1 MQENPFA
8 VTFGQKPAV
17 YVERPHLA
25 DGILDMFRA
34 DPITNQFYVLR
45 GPHGSGKT
53 VLLID
58 IAARLEEDQHW
69 VVVRCDPESPGLPAI
84 ANGLREAVYSGNC
97 TAMQPAAGESDES
110 AAFEIEGTLKQLAG
124 RGKKILFTVDAM
136 TNTPQ
141 MQNFL
146 SYFQL
151 WMCKELPVF
160 FLGTATYENMQE
172 IQDAPCL
179 TFLYRAPKI
188 DLFPLDLLLVAE
200 SYQTA
205 LDIPETL
212 SLRLANL
219 TKGYAFAFQALGYLY
234 WNAKPVASIEKLLPD
249 FDALLAD
256 SAYSAIWQEL
266 PLEDRILCQ
275 AIAESGSGKAADIKT
290 RLPGATAVHFRER
303 CLRLK
308 HQGLVDISENGQ
320 IAFSLP
326 RFREFVEHQPLE
338 TSD

>member
-1 MQENPFA
+1 MQQDPFA
-8 VTFGQKPAV
+8 VTFGQKPVV

-25 DGILDMFRA
+25 EEILDMFRT

-53 VLLID
+53 VLLSD
-58 IAARLEEDQHW
+58 IANRFEEDPQW
-69 VVVRCDPESPGLPAI
+69 IVVRCDPESPGFSAI
-84 ANGLREAVYSGNC
+84 ANALREAVYSGNY
-97 TAMQPAAGESDES
+97 TAAGESDES
-110 AAFEIEGTLKQLAG
+110 YAFEIEGILKWLAG
-124 RGKKILFTVDAM
+124 RDKKILFAVDAM
-136 TNTPQ
+136 ADTPQ

-146 SYFQL
+146 SHFQL

-188 DLFPLDLLLVAE
+188 DLFPLDPLLMAE
-200 SYQTA
+200 SYQA
-205 LDIPETL
+205 AFGIPEAQGL
-212 SLRLANL
+212 YLANF
-219 TKGYAFAFQALGYLY
+219 TKGYAFAFQALGHLY
-234 WNAKPVASIEKLLPD
+234 WDAKPAGNIEDLLPD

-256 SAYSAIWQEL
+256 SAYSAIWREL
-266 PLEDRILCQ
+266 SLEDRILCQ
-275 AIAESGSGKAADIKT
+275 AVAKSGSGKAADIKAN
-290 RLPGATAVHFRER
+290 LPDTVSGHFRQW

-308 HQGLVDISENGQ
+308 NQGLVDLPVSGSITF
-320 IAFSLP
+320 ALP
-326 RFREFVEHQPLE
+326 RFREFVKHQPRK